1 MENLVARIDA
11 ARAVRG
17 ERPSRGEEGLRRTR
31 LVGQGEAVPRGDLS
45 AVNLDLSGRVALVTG
60 AARGVGARIA
70 ARFAEH
76 GALVHA
82 ADIEASAKPCLDVRD
97 RAGVRRAVEQ
107 IERESGGLDVLVNN
121 AGLLANGPFDA
132 TTGEAWDDLVAV
144 NLTGLYNCVQAAV
157 PAMRR
162 RGRGCIINIASV
174 SHEKGGGAFGN
185 VWYGA
190 TKAGVVAMTKG
201 LGRELGPLGI
211 RVNAIAPAVVA
222 TDMVRKLLTPEMRE
236 RIVARI
242 PLGRLAEEDDVARL
256 AVFLASD
263 WSDFITG
270 ETIAVDGGF
279 LRT

>member
-1 MENLVARIDA
+1 M
-11 ARAVRG
+11 
-17 ERPSRGEEGLRRTR
+17 
-31 LVGQGEAVPRGDLS
+31 
-45 AVNLDLSGRVALVTG
+45 NLDLKGRVALVTG

-76 GALVHA
+76 GAVVYA
-82 ADIEASAKPCLDVRD
+82 ADIDERAALRMDVRD
-97 RAGVRRAVEQ
+97 RAAIGAAVARIEQ
-107 IERESGGLDVLVNN
+107 DSGGLDVLVNN
-121 AGLLANGPFDA
+121 AALLANGPFDSTSGA
-132 TTGEAWDDLVAV
+132 AWDDLVAV
-144 NLTGLYNCVQAAV
+144 NLTGVYNCVQAAV

-162 RGRGCIINIASV
+162 RGKGSIINIASV

-201 LGRELGPLGI
+201 LGRELGPFGI
-211 RVNAIAPAVVA
+211 RVNAIAPAVVE
-222 TDMVRKLLTPEMRE
+222 TDMVRSLLTPEVRE

-256 AVFLASD
+256 AVFLACA

>member
-1 MENLVARIDA
+1 MELEL
-11 ARAVRG
+11 RG
-17 ERPSRGEEGLRRTR
+17 RT
-31 LVGQGEAVPRGDLS
+31 
-45 AVNLDLSGRVALVTG
+45 ALVTG
-60 AARGVGARIA
+60 AARGIGARIA
-70 ARFAEH
+70 QRFADE
-76 GALVHA
+76 GATVYA
-82 ADIEASAKPCLDVRD
+82 ADIEERAALRMDVRD
-97 RAGVRRAVEQ
+97 RASVGAAIER
-107 IERESGGLDVLVNN
+107 IERESGGLDILVNN
-121 AGLLANGPFDA
+121 AGLLANGPFDS
-132 TTGEAWDDLVAV
+132 TTGEAWDNLVAV
-144 NLTGLYNCVQAAV
+144 NLTGIYNCVQAAV

-162 RGRGCIINIASV
+162 RGRGSIINIASV
-174 SHEKGGGAFGN
+174 AHEKGGGAFGN

-190 TKAGVVAMTKG
+190 TKAGVVAMTRG
-201 LGRELGPLGI
+201 LGRELGPYAI

-222 TDMVRKLLTPEMRE
+222 TDMVRSLLTPEARE

>member
-1 MENLVARIDA
+1 MPDQL
-11 ARAVRG
+11 RG
-17 ERPSRGEEGLRRTR
+17 K
-31 LVGQGEAVPRGDLS
+31 
-45 AVNLDLSGRVALVTG
+45 VALVTG
-60 AARGVGARIA
+60 AARGIGARIA

-76 GALVHA
+76 GAVVYA
-82 ADIEASAKPCLDVRD
+82 ADIDERAALRVDVRD
-97 RAGVRRAVEQ
+97 RAGVGAAVER
-107 IERESGGLDVLVNN
+107 IERASGGLDILVNN
-121 AGLLANGPFDA
+121 AGLLANGSFDS
-132 TTGEAWDDLVAV
+132 TTGEAWDNLVAV
-144 NLTGLYNCVQAAV
+144 NLTGVYNCVQAAV

-162 RGRGCIINIASV
+162 RGGGVIINIASV

-190 TKAGVVAMTKG
+190 TKAGVVGMTRG
-201 LGRELGPLGI
+201 LGRELGPDRI

-222 TDMVRKLLTPEMRE
+222 TDMVRTLLTPEARE
-236 RIVARI
+236 RIIARI

-263 WSDFITG
+263 AASFITG

>member
-1 MENLVARIDA
+1 MDA
-11 ARAVRG
+11 
-17 ERPSRGEEGLRRTR
+17 
-31 LVGQGEAVPRGDLS
+31 DLK
-45 AVNLDLSGRVALVTG
+45 GRVALVTG
-60 AARGVGARIA
+60 ASRGVGARIA
-70 ARFAEH
+70 ARLAEH
-76 GALVHA
+76 GAKVYA
-82 ADIEASAKPCLDVRD
+82 ADIEEKAALRMDVTD
-97 RAGVRRAVEQ
+97 RAAIAAAVAR
-107 IERESGGLDVLVNN
+107 IEKESGGLDILVNN

-132 TTGEAWDDLVAV
+132 TTGEAWDKLVAV
-144 NLTGLYNCVQAAV
+144 NLTGVYNCVQACV

-162 RGRGCIINIASV
+162 RGRGSIINIASV

-201 LGRELGPLGI
+201 LGRELGPHAI

-222 TDMVRKLLTPEMRE
+222 TDMVRSLLMPEVRE
-236 RIVARI
+236 RIVGRI

-256 AVFLASD
+256 AVYLASD
-263 WSDFITG
+263 WSDFVTG

>member
-1 MENLVARIDA
+1 M
-11 ARAVRG
+11 
-17 ERPSRGEEGLRRTR
+17 
-31 LVGQGEAVPRGDLS
+31 
-45 AVNLDLSGRVALVTG
+45 NLDLKGRVALVTG

-76 GALVHA
+76 GAIVHA
-82 ADIEASAKPCLDVRD
+82 ADIDERAAFRMDVSD
-97 RAGVRRAVEQ
+97 RASVGAAIER
-107 IERESGGLDVLVNN
+107 IERESGGLDILVNN
-121 AGLLANGPFDA
+121 AGLLADGPFDS
-132 TTGEAWDDLVAV
+132 TSGEAWDRLLAV
-144 NLTGLYNCVQAAV
+144 NLTGIYNCVQAAV

-162 RGRGCIINIASV
+162 RGRGAIINIASV

-201 LGRELGPLGI
+201 LGRELGPYAI

-222 TDMVRKLLTPEMRE
+222 TDMVRRLLTPEARE

-256 AVFLASD
+256 VVFLASE
-263 WSDFITG
+263 SASFITG

>member
-1 MENLVARIDA
+1 MEF
-11 ARAVRG
+11 
-17 ERPSRGEEGLRRTR
+17 
-31 LVGQGEAVPRGDLS
+31 DLK
-45 AVNLDLSGRVALVTG
+45 GRVALVTG

-70 ARFAEH
+70 ARLSEH
-76 GALVHA
+76 GARVY
-82 ADIEASAKPCLDVRD
+82 ASDVDDRSGLRMDVRD
-97 RAGVRRAVEQ
+97 RAEVRAAVER
-107 IERESGGLDVLVNN
+107 IERESGGLDILVNN

-132 TTGEAWDDLVAV
+132 TNGEAWDNLVAV
-144 NLTGLYNCVQAAV
+144 NLTGIYNCVQAAV

-162 RGRGCIINIASV
+162 RGKGSIINIASV

-185 VWYGA
+185 VWYGT

-201 LGRELGPLGI
+201 LGRELGPFGI

-222 TDMVRKLLTPEMRE
+222 TDMVRSLLTPEVRE

-270 ETIAVDGGF
+270 ETVAVDGGF